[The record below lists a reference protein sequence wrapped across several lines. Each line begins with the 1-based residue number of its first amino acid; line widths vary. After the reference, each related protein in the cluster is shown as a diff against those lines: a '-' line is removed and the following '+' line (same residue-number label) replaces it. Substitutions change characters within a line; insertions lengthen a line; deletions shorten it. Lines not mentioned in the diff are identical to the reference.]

1 MKNRTLHFAC
11 ISVLFWMSHSSNAA
25 PPEINTNTIE
35 KSQSK
40 PNSNVSVRVKVLN
53 QLLQEQWEYTLK
65 NSPET
70 ATVLGDLRYNN
81 RWTELS
87 KNQIEKD
94 KKSTQNF
101 LKRFEAI
108 DSTGFS
114 VTDQLNKDLMIYQL
128 KETLKNYDLKLYEMP
143 FNQMWGL
150 HLQFP
155 GFISSIP
162 FDNAKQYQDYISR
175 LKQIPL
181 ILDQGIQLAK
191 QGQKDGLMP
200 PKYLIE
206 KVAKQI
212 NSIAAPAGADS
223 VFASPL
229 KQFPKNISKAE
240 QERLSREILQT
251 IDQNVRPAYQK
262 LGTFIQKDYL
272 PYGRQHE
279 GIWSL
284 PNGDELYRFY
294 VENNTTTSES
304 PENIH
309 QLGLKEVARIEA
321 EMLKIAKAQG
331 FNDLKS
337 FQQSL
342 KTNPAVF
349 PKSREEILEIYRGYI
364 AQMQPELPK
373 LFGLLPKN
381 KVEVLPV
388 EQYREKEAA
397 GAEYHQGTPD
407 GSRPGQVYVNT
418 GDFSERSKISME
430 ATAYHEAIP
439 GHHMQID
446 IAQNLPNLPMF
457 RKQPNHTAYIE
468 GWALYAEQLGKD
480 VGFYKDPLSDYGRLS
495 SELFRACRL
504 VVDTGVHYKKW
515 TRQQMIDFMREH
527 SALDEPDIQAEAD
540 RYIAIPAQAL
550 AYKMGQLKILE
561 LRELAKQELGD
572 RFDIKAFHDM
582 ILNEGKLP
590 LNILN
595 ARIKNWIK
603 EQKAKEKKKNQNLGQ
618 VLVGPDLKTNRKQ
631 NIIIK
636 NIFYFR
642 TLKWKNL

>member
-1 MKNRTLHFAC
+1 
-11 ISVLFWMSHSSNAA
+11 MSHSSNAA
-25 PPEINTNTIE
+25 TPEINTNTIE

-40 PNSNVSVRVKVLN
+40 QNSNVSVRVKALN

-114 VTDQLNKDLMIYQL
+114 ATDQLNKDLMIYQL

-162 FDNAKQYQDYISR
+162 FDNAKQYQDYIAR

-181 ILDQGIQLAK
+181 ILEQGIQLAK

-212 NSIAAPAGADS
+212 NSIAVPAGTDS

-240 QERLSREILQT
+240 QERLSREVLQA

-262 LGTFIQKDYL
+262 LGAFIQKDYL

-321 EMLKIAKAQG
+321 EMLKIAKAKG

-582 ILNEGKLP
+582 ILNAGTLP
-590 LNILN
+590 LNILD

-603 EQKAKEKKKNQNLGQ
+603 EQKAAA
-618 VLVGPDLKTNRKQ
+618 
-631 NIIIK
+631 
-636 NIFYFR
+636 
-642 TLKWKNL
+642 

>member
-1 MKNRTLHFAC
+1 
-11 ISVLFWMSHSSNAA
+11 
-25 PPEINTNTIE
+25 
-35 KSQSK
+35 
-40 PNSNVSVRVKVLN
+40 
-53 QLLQEQWEYTLK
+53 LK

-94 KKSTQNF
+94 KKSTQDF

-114 VTDQLNKDLMIYQL
+114 ATDQLNKDLMIYQL
-128 KETLKNYDLKLYEMP
+128 KESLKSYDLKLYEMP

-162 FDNAKQYQDYISR
+162 FDNAKQYQDYIAR

-212 NSIAAPAGADS
+212 NSIANPAGKDS
-223 VFASPL
+223 VFASSL
-229 KQFPKNISKAE
+229 KQFPNNISKAE
-240 QERLSREILQT
+240 QERLSREMLQA
-251 IDQNVRPAYQK
+251 IDQHVRPAYQK

-294 VENNTTTSES
+294 VENNTTTLES

-331 FNDLKS
+331 FSDLKS

-515 TRQQMIDFMREH
+515 TRQQMIDFMRDH

-561 LRELAKQELGD
+561 LRELAKHELGD

-582 ILNEGKLP
+582 ILNAGTLP
-590 LNILN
+590 LNILD

-603 EQKAKEKKKNQNLGQ
+603 EQKAAA
-618 VLVGPDLKTNRKQ
+618 
-631 NIIIK
+631 
-636 NIFYFR
+636 
-642 TLKWKNL
+642 

>member
-11 ISVLFWMSHSSNAA
+11 ISVLFWMSHSSGAA
-25 PPEINTNTIE
+25 NPEINTNTIE

-40 PNSNVSVRVKVLN
+40 QKSDVSVRVKALN
-53 QLLQEQWEYTLK
+53 QLLQEQWEYALK

-70 ATVLGDLRYNN
+70 ATVLGDLRYND
-81 RWTELS
+81 RWTEFS
-87 KNQIEKD
+87 KTQIEKD
-94 KKSTQNF
+94 KKTTQNF

-114 VTDQLNKDLMIYQL
+114 ATDQLNKDLMIYQL

-162 FDNAKQYQDYISR
+162 FNNAKQYQDYIAR

-212 NSIAAPAGADS
+212 TSIAAPARKVS

-229 KQFPKNISKAE
+229 KQFPNNISKAE
-240 QERLSREILQT
+240 QERLSREILQA

-527 SALDEPDIQAEAD
+527 SALDEPDIQAETD

-561 LRELAKQELGD
+561 LRELAKHELGD

-582 ILNEGKLP
+582 VLNAGTLP
-590 LNILN
+590 LKILD

-603 EQKAKEKKKNQNLGQ
+603 EQKAAA
-618 VLVGPDLKTNRKQ
+618 
-631 NIIIK
+631 
-636 NIFYFR
+636 
-642 TLKWKNL
+642 

>member
-1 MKNRTLHFAC
+1 MKNRTLQLAC

-40 PNSNVSVRVKVLN
+40 PNSHVSVRVKVLN

-94 KKSTQNF
+94 KKSMQNF
-101 LKRFEAI
+101 LNRFEAI

-114 VTDQLNKDLMIYQL
+114 AIDQLNKDLMIYQL

-162 FDNAKQYQDYISR
+162 FDNTKQYQDYISR

-181 ILDQGIQLAK
+181 ILEQGIQLAK

-212 NSIAAPAGADS
+212 NSIATPAGKDS

-240 QERLSREILQT
+240 QERLSREVLQA

-262 LGTFIQKDYL
+262 LGAFIQKDYL

-304 PENIH
+304 PETIH

-331 FNDLKS
+331 FSDLKS

-527 SALDEPDIQAEAD
+527 SALDEPDIQAETD

-582 ILNEGKLP
+582 ILNAGTLP
-590 LNILN
+590 LNILD

-603 EQKAKEKKKNQNLGQ
+603 EQKAAA
-618 VLVGPDLKTNRKQ
+618 
-631 NIIIK
+631 
-636 NIFYFR
+636 
-642 TLKWKNL
+642 

>member
-1 MKNRTLHFAC
+1 
-11 ISVLFWMSHSSNAA
+11 NAA
-25 PPEINTNTIE
+25 TPEINTNTIE

-40 PNSNVSVRVKVLN
+40 QKSDVSVRVKALN

-65 NSPET
+65 NNPET
-70 ATVLGDLRYNN
+70 ATTLGDLRYND
-81 RWTELS
+81 RWTEFS

-94 KKSTQNF
+94 KKTTQNF

-114 VTDQLNKDLMIYQL
+114 ATDQLNKDLMIYQL

-181 ILDQGIQLAK
+181 ILEQGIQLAK

-212 NSIAAPAGADS
+212 TSIAMPAGKDS

-240 QERLSREILQT
+240 QERLSREILQA

-527 SALDEPDIQAEAD
+527 SALDEPDIQAETD

-561 LRELAKQELGD
+561 LRELAKHELGD

-582 ILNEGKLP
+582 VLNAGTLP
-590 LNILN
+590 LNILD

-603 EQKAKEKKKNQNLGQ
+603 EQKAAA
-618 VLVGPDLKTNRKQ
+618 
-631 NIIIK
+631 
-636 NIFYFR
+636 
-642 TLKWKNL
+642 

>member
-1 MKNRTLHFAC
+1 MKNRALHFAC

-25 PPEINTNTIE
+25 TLEINTNTIE

-40 PNSNVSVRVKVLN
+40 QKSDVSVRVKALN

-65 NSPET
+65 NNPET
-70 ATVLGDLRYNN
+70 ATALGDLRYND
-81 RWTELS
+81 RWTEIS

-94 KKSTQNF
+94 KKTTQNF

-114 VTDQLNKDLMIYQL
+114 ATDQLNKDLMIYQL

-162 FDNAKQYQDYISR
+162 FNNAKQYQDYIAR

-212 NSIAAPAGADS
+212 DSIATPAGKDS

-262 LGTFIQKDYL
+262 LGAFIQKDYL

-527 SALDEPDIQAEAD
+527 SALDEPDIQAETD

-561 LRELAKQELGD
+561 LRELAKHELGD

-582 ILNEGKLP
+582 VLNAGTLP
-590 LNILN
+590 LNILD

-603 EQKAKEKKKNQNLGQ
+603 EQKAAA
-618 VLVGPDLKTNRKQ
+618 
-631 NIIIK
+631 
-636 NIFYFR
+636 
-642 TLKWKNL
+642 

>member
-1 MKNRTLHFAC
+1 MKNRTLHYAC
-11 ISVLFWMSHSSNAA
+11 ISVLFWMSHSSNAT
-25 PPEINTNTIE
+25 PPEINTNTTE

-40 PNSNVSVRVKVLN
+40 QNSDVSVRVKALN

-65 NSPET
+65 NNPET
-70 ATVLGDLRYNN
+70 ATTLGDLRYND
-81 RWTELS
+81 RWTEVS
-87 KNQIEKD
+87 KTQIEKD
-94 KKSTQNF
+94 KKTTQNF

-114 VTDQLNKDLMIYQL
+114 ATDQLNKDLMIYQL
-128 KETLKNYDLKLYEMP
+128 KETLKSYDLKLYEMP

-162 FDNAKQYQDYISR
+162 FDNAKQYQDYIAR

-191 QGQKDGLMP
+191 QGQKDGLIP
-200 PKYLIE
+200 PKYLLE

-212 NSIAAPAGADS
+212 DSITTPAGKDS

-240 QERLSREILQT
+240 QERLSREILQA

-262 LGTFIQKDYL
+262 LGMFIQKDYL

-294 VENNTTTSES
+294 VENNTTTLES

-582 ILNEGKLP
+582 ILNAGTLP
-590 LNILN
+590 LNILD

-603 EQKAKEKKKNQNLGQ
+603 EQKAAA
-618 VLVGPDLKTNRKQ
+618 
-631 NIIIK
+631 
-636 NIFYFR
+636 
-642 TLKWKNL
+642 

>member
-1 MKNRTLHFAC
+1 MKNKTLHYAC
-11 ISVLFWMSHSSNAA
+11 ISVLFWMSHSSNAT

-40 PNSNVSVRVKVLN
+40 PNSNVSVRVNALN

-65 NSPET
+65 NNPET
-70 ATVLGDLRYNN
+70 ATTLGDLRYNN
-81 RWTELS
+81 RWTEVS
-87 KNQIEKD
+87 KTQIEKD
-94 KKSTQNF
+94 KKTTQNF
-101 LKRFEAI
+101 LKRLEAI

-114 VTDQLNKDLMIYQL
+114 ATDQLNKDLMIYQL

-162 FDNAKQYQDYISR
+162 FNNAKQYQDYISR

-212 NSIAAPAGADS
+212 DSIATPAGKDS

-240 QERLSREILQT
+240 QERLSREILQA

-495 SELFRACRL
+495 NELFRACRL

-527 SALDEPDIQAEAD
+527 SALDEPDIQAETD

-561 LRELAKQELGD
+561 LRELAKHELGD

-582 ILNEGKLP
+582 VLNAGTLP
-590 LNILN
+590 LNILD

-603 EQKAKEKKKNQNLGQ
+603 EQKAAA
-618 VLVGPDLKTNRKQ
+618 
-631 NIIIK
+631 
-636 NIFYFR
+636 
-642 TLKWKNL
+642 

>member
-1 MKNRTLHFAC
+1 MKA
-11 ISVLFWMSHSSNAA
+11 
-25 PPEINTNTIE
+25 
-35 KSQSK
+35 
-40 PNSNVSVRVKVLN
+40 LN

-65 NSPET
+65 NNPET
-70 ATVLGDLRYNN
+70 ATTLGDLRYND
-81 RWTELS
+81 RWTESS

-94 KKSTQNF
+94 KKTTQNF

-114 VTDQLNKDLMIYQL
+114 ATDQLNKDLMIYQL

-162 FDNAKQYQDYISR
+162 FNNTKQYQDYIAR

-212 NSIAAPAGADS
+212 DSIAAPAGKDS

-229 KQFPKNISKAE
+229 KQFPNNISKAE
-240 QERLSREILQT
+240 QERLSREILQA

-272 PYGRQHE
+272 PHGRQHE

-294 VENNTTTSES
+294 VENNTTTLES

-561 LRELAKQELGD
+561 LRELAKHELGD
-572 RFDIKAFHDM
+572 RFDIKTFHDM
-582 ILNEGKLP
+582 VLNAGTLP
-590 LNILN
+590 LNILD

-603 EQKAKEKKKNQNLGQ
+603 EQKAAA
-618 VLVGPDLKTNRKQ
+618 
-631 NIIIK
+631 
-636 NIFYFR
+636 
-642 TLKWKNL
+642 

>member
-1 MKNRTLHFAC
+1 MKNRTLQLAC

-25 PPEINTNTIE
+25 PPEINTNSIE

-40 PNSNVSVRVKVLN
+40 QNSHVSVRVKALN

-101 LKRFEAI
+101 LNRFEAI

-114 VTDQLNKDLMIYQL
+114 ATDQLNKDLMIYQL

-162 FDNAKQYQDYISR
+162 FDNAKQYQDYIAR

-181 ILDQGIQLAK
+181 ILEQGIQLAK

-212 NSIAAPAGADS
+212 NSIAVPAGTDS

-240 QERLSREILQT
+240 QERLSREVLQA

-262 LGTFIQKDYL
+262 LGAFIQKDYL

-304 PENIH
+304 PETIH

-321 EMLKIAKAQG
+321 EMLKIAKVQG

-527 SALDEPDIQAEAD
+527 SALDEPDIQAETD

-582 ILNEGKLP
+582 ILNAGTLP
-590 LNILN
+590 LNILD

-603 EQKAKEKKKNQNLGQ
+603 EQKAAA
-618 VLVGPDLKTNRKQ
+618 
-631 NIIIK
+631 
-636 NIFYFR
+636 
-642 TLKWKNL
+642 

>member
-25 PPEINTNTIE
+25 TLEINTNTIE
-35 KSQSK
+35 KLQSK
-40 PNSNVSVRVKVLN
+40 QKSDVSVRVKALN

-65 NSPET
+65 NNPET
-70 ATVLGDLRYNN
+70 ATTLGDLRYND
-81 RWTELS
+81 RWTESS
-87 KNQIEKD
+87 KSQIEKD
-94 KKSTQNF
+94 KKTTQNF

-114 VTDQLNKDLMIYQL
+114 ATDQLNKDLMIYQL

-155 GFISSIP
+155 GFISAIP
-162 FDNAKQYQDYISR
+162 FDNTKQYQDYIAR

-212 NSIAAPAGADS
+212 DSIATPAGKDS

-229 KQFPKNISKAE
+229 KQFPNNISKAE
-240 QERLSREILQT
+240 QERLSREVLQV

-304 PENIH
+304 PETIH

-349 PKSREEILEIYRGYI
+349 TKSREEILEIYRGYI

-527 SALDEPDIQAEAD
+527 SALDEPDIQAETD

-561 LRELAKQELGD
+561 LRELAKHELGV

-582 ILNEGKLP
+582 VLNAGTLP
-590 LNILN
+590 LNILD

-603 EQKAKEKKKNQNLGQ
+603 EQKAAA
-618 VLVGPDLKTNRKQ
+618 
-631 NIIIK
+631 
-636 NIFYFR
+636 
-642 TLKWKNL
+642 

>member
-1 MKNRTLHFAC
+1 MKNRTLQLAC

-25 PPEINTNTIE
+25 PPETNTNTIE

-40 PNSNVSVRVKVLN
+40 PNSHVSVRVKVLN

-114 VTDQLNKDLMIYQL
+114 ATDQLNKDLMIYQL

-162 FDNAKQYQDYISR
+162 FDNTKQYQDYISR

-212 NSIAAPAGADS
+212 NSIAVPAGADS

-240 QERLSREILQT
+240 QERLSREVLQA

-561 LRELAKQELGD
+561 LRELAKHELGD

-582 ILNEGKLP
+582 ILNAGTLP
-590 LNILN
+590 LNILD

-603 EQKAKEKKKNQNLGQ
+603 EQKAAA
-618 VLVGPDLKTNRKQ
+618 
-631 NIIIK
+631 
-636 NIFYFR
+636 
-642 TLKWKNL
+642 

>member
-11 ISVLFWMSHSSNAA
+11 ISVLFWMSHSSGAA
-25 PPEINTNTIE
+25 NPEINTNTIE

-40 PNSNVSVRVKVLN
+40 QKSDISVRVKALN

-65 NSPET
+65 NNPEI
-70 ATVLGDLRYNN
+70 ATTLGDLRYNN
-81 RWTELS
+81 RWTEFS
-87 KNQIEKD
+87 KTQIEKD
-94 KKSTQNF
+94 KKTTQNF

-114 VTDQLNKDLMIYQL
+114 ATDQLNKDLMIYQL
-128 KETLKNYDLKLYEMP
+128 KESLKYYDLKLYEMP

-181 ILDQGIQLAK
+181 ILEQGIQLAK

-212 NSIAAPAGADS
+212 TSIAAPAGKDS

-229 KQFPKNISKAE
+229 KQFPNNISKAE
-240 QERLSREILQT
+240 QERLSREVLQV

-284 PNGDELYRFY
+284 PNGEELYRFY

-304 PENIH
+304 PETIH

-527 SALDEPDIQAEAD
+527 SALDEPDIQAETD

-561 LRELAKQELGD
+561 LRELAKHELGD

-582 ILNEGKLP
+582 VLNAGTLP
-590 LNILN
+590 LNILD

-603 EQKAKEKKKNQNLGQ
+603 EQKAAA
-618 VLVGPDLKTNRKQ
+618 
-631 NIIIK
+631 
-636 NIFYFR
+636 
-642 TLKWKNL
+642 

>member
-25 PPEINTNTIE
+25 NPEINTNTIE

-40 PNSNVSVRVKVLN
+40 QKSDVSVRGKALN
-53 QLLQEQWEYTLK
+53 QLLQEQWEYALK

-70 ATVLGDLRYNN
+70 ATVLGDLRYND
-81 RWTELS
+81 RWTEFS

-94 KKSTQNF
+94 KKTTQNF

-114 VTDQLNKDLMIYQL
+114 ATDQLNKDLMIYQL

-162 FDNAKQYQDYISR
+162 FNNAKQYQDYIAR

-212 NSIAAPAGADS
+212 TSIATPAGKDS

-229 KQFPKNISKAE
+229 KQFPNNISKAE
-240 QERLSREILQT
+240 QERLSREILQV

-272 PYGRQHE
+272 PHGRQYE

-527 SALDEPDIQAEAD
+527 SALDEPDIQAETD

-582 ILNEGKLP
+582 ILNAGTLP
-590 LNILN
+590 LNILD

-603 EQKAKEKKKNQNLGQ
+603 EQKAAA
-618 VLVGPDLKTNRKQ
+618 
-631 NIIIK
+631 
-636 NIFYFR
+636 
-642 TLKWKNL
+642 

>member
-11 ISVLFWMSHSSNAA
+11 ISVLFWMSHSSGAA
-25 PPEINTNTIE
+25 NPEINTNTIE

-40 PNSNVSVRVKVLN
+40 QKSDVSVRVKALN
-53 QLLQEQWEYTLK
+53 QLLQEQWEYALK

-70 ATVLGDLRYNN
+70 ATVLGDLRYND
-81 RWTELS
+81 RWTEFS
-87 KNQIEKD
+87 KTQIEKD
-94 KKSTQNF
+94 KKTTQNF

-114 VTDQLNKDLMIYQL
+114 ATDQLNKDLMIYQL

-162 FDNAKQYQDYISR
+162 FNNAKQYQDYIAR

-212 NSIAAPAGADS
+212 TSIAAPAGKVS

-229 KQFPKNISKAE
+229 KQFPNNISKAE
-240 QERLSREILQT
+240 QERLSREILQA

-527 SALDEPDIQAEAD
+527 SALDEPDIQAETD

-561 LRELAKQELGD
+561 LRELAKQELGE

-582 ILNEGKLP
+582 VLNAGTLP
-590 LNILN
+590 LNILD

-603 EQKAKEKKKNQNLGQ
+603 EQKAAA
-618 VLVGPDLKTNRKQ
+618 
-631 NIIIK
+631 
-636 NIFYFR
+636 
-642 TLKWKNL
+642 

>member
-11 ISVLFWMSHSSNAA
+11 ISVLFWMSHSSDAA
-25 PPEINTNTIE
+25 TPETSTNTIE

-40 PNSNVSVRVKVLN
+40 PNSNVSVRVKALN

-114 VTDQLNKDLMIYQL
+114 ATDQLNKDLMIYQL

-162 FDNAKQYQDYISR
+162 FDNAKQYQDYIAR

-181 ILDQGIQLAK
+181 ILDQGTQLAK

-212 NSIAAPAGADS
+212 NSIAAPAGKDS

-240 QERLSREILQT
+240 QERLSREMLQA
-251 IDQNVRPAYQK
+251 IDQHVRPAYQK
-262 LGTFIQKDYL
+262 LDTFIQKDYL

-284 PNGDELYRFY
+284 PKGDELYRFY
-294 VENNTTTSES
+294 VENNTTTLES

-309 QLGLKEVARIEA
+309 QLGLKEVARIET

-515 TRQQMIDFMREH
+515 TRQQMIDFMRDH

-540 RYIAIPAQAL
+540 RYIAVPAQAL

-561 LRELAKQELGD
+561 LRELAKHELGD

-582 ILNEGKLP
+582 ILNAGTLP
-590 LNILN
+590 LNILD

-603 EQKAKEKKKNQNLGQ
+603 EQKAAA
-618 VLVGPDLKTNRKQ
+618 
-631 NIIIK
+631 
-636 NIFYFR
+636 
-642 TLKWKNL
+642 

>member
-11 ISVLFWMSHSSNAA
+11 ISVLFWMSHSSDAA
-25 PPEINTNTIE
+25 TREINTNSIE

-40 PNSNVSVRVKVLN
+40 QKSDVSVRVKALN

-65 NSPET
+65 NNPET
-70 ATVLGDLRYNN
+70 ATTLGDLRYND
-81 RWTELS
+81 RWTEFS

-94 KKSTQNF
+94 KKTTQNF

-114 VTDQLNKDLMIYQL
+114 ATDQLNKDLMIYQL

-181 ILDQGIQLAK
+181 ILEQGIQLAK

-212 NSIAAPAGADS
+212 DSIATPTGKDS

-480 VGFYKDPLSDYGRLS
+480 VGFYKDQLSDYGRLS

-515 TRQQMIDFMREH
+515 TRQQMIDFIREH

-572 RFDIKAFHDM
+572 RFDIKTFHDM
-582 ILNEGKLP
+582 ILNAGTLP
-590 LNILN
+590 LNILD

-603 EQKAKEKKKNQNLGQ
+603 EQKAAA
-618 VLVGPDLKTNRKQ
+618 
-631 NIIIK
+631 
-636 NIFYFR
+636 
-642 TLKWKNL
+642 

>member
-11 ISVLFWMSHSSNAA
+11 ISVLFWMSHSSGAA
-25 PPEINTNTIE
+25 TPEINTNTIE

-40 PNSNVSVRVKVLN
+40 QKSDVSVRVNALN

-65 NSPET
+65 NNPET

-81 RWTELS
+81 RWTEVS

-94 KKSTQNF
+94 KKSTQDF
-101 LKRFEAI
+101 LKRFEVI

-114 VTDQLNKDLMIYQL
+114 ATDQLNKDLMIYQL
-128 KETLKNYDLKLYEMP
+128 KESLKNYDLKLYEMP

-162 FDNAKQYQDYISR
+162 FNNAKQYEDYIAR

-212 NSIAAPAGADS
+212 DSIANPAGKDS

-240 QERLSREILQT
+240 QERLSREMLQA
-251 IDQNVRPAYQK
+251 IDQHVRPAYQK
-262 LGTFIQKDYL
+262 LGTFIQKEYL
-272 PYGRQHE
+272 PHGRQHE

-284 PNGDELYRFY
+284 PKGDELYRFY
-294 VENNTTTSES
+294 VENNTTTLES

-309 QLGLKEVARIEA
+309 QLGLKEVARIER

-331 FNDLKS
+331 FSDLKS

-388 EQYREKEAA
+388 EEYREKEAA

-515 TRQQMIDFMREH
+515 TRQQMIDFMRDH

-582 ILNEGKLP
+582 ILNAGTLP
-590 LNILN
+590 LNILD

-603 EQKAKEKKKNQNLGQ
+603 EQKAAA
-618 VLVGPDLKTNRKQ
+618 
-631 NIIIK
+631 
-636 NIFYFR
+636 
-642 TLKWKNL
+642 

>member
-1 MKNRTLHFAC
+1 MKNRTLQLAC
-11 ISVLFWMSHSSNAA
+11 ISVLFWMSHSSNAI
-25 PPEINTNTIE
+25 PPEINTNSIE

-40 PNSNVSVRVKVLN
+40 QNSNVSVRVKALN

-114 VTDQLNKDLMIYQL
+114 ATDQLNKDLMIYQL

-212 NSIAAPAGADS
+212 NNIAAPAGADS

-240 QERLSREILQT
+240 QERLSREILQA

-262 LGTFIQKDYL
+262 LGAFIQKDYL

-304 PENIH
+304 PETIH
-309 QLGLKEVARIEA
+309 QLGLKEVARIES

-582 ILNEGKLP
+582 ILNAGTLP
-590 LNILN
+590 LNILD

-603 EQKAKEKKKNQNLGQ
+603 EQKAAA
-618 VLVGPDLKTNRKQ
+618 
-631 NIIIK
+631 
-636 NIFYFR
+636 
-642 TLKWKNL
+642 

>member
-11 ISVLFWMSHSSNAA
+11 ISVLFWMSHSSGAA
-25 PPEINTNTIE
+25 NPEINTNTIE

-40 PNSNVSVRVKVLN
+40 QKSDISVRVKALN

-65 NSPET
+65 NNPEI
-70 ATVLGDLRYNN
+70 ATTLGDLRYNN
-81 RWTELS
+81 RWTEFS
-87 KNQIEKD
+87 KTQIEKD
-94 KKSTQNF
+94 KKTTQNF

-114 VTDQLNKDLMIYQL
+114 ATDQLNKDLMIYQL
-128 KETLKNYDLKLYEMP
+128 KESLKYYDLKLYEMP

-181 ILDQGIQLAK
+181 ILEQGIQLAK

-212 NSIAAPAGADS
+212 DSIATPAGKDS

-229 KQFPKNISKAE
+229 KQFPNNISKAE
-240 QERLSREILQT
+240 QERLSREVLQV

-284 PNGDELYRFY
+284 PNGEELYSFY

-304 PENIH
+304 PETIH

-527 SALDEPDIQAEAD
+527 SALDEPDIQAVTD

-561 LRELAKQELGD
+561 LRELAKHELGD

-582 ILNEGKLP
+582 VLNAGTLP
-590 LNILN
+590 LNILD

-603 EQKAKEKKKNQNLGQ
+603 EQKAAA
-618 VLVGPDLKTNRKQ
+618 
-631 NIIIK
+631 
-636 NIFYFR
+636 
-642 TLKWKNL
+642 

>member
-25 PPEINTNTIE
+25 PAEINTNTIE

-40 PNSNVSVRVKVLN
+40 QKSDVSIRVKALN

-81 RWTELS
+81 RWTEIS
-87 KNQIEKD
+87 KTQIEKD
-94 KKSTQNF
+94 KKTTQNF

-114 VTDQLNKDLMIYQL
+114 ATDQLNKYLMIYQL

-181 ILDQGIQLAK
+181 ILEQGIQLAK

-200 PKYLIE
+200 PKYLLE

-212 NSIAAPAGADS
+212 NSIATPAGKDS

-229 KQFPKNISKAE
+229 KQFPNNISKAE
-240 QERLSREILQT
+240 QERLSREVLQA

-304 PENIH
+304 PETIH

-582 ILNEGKLP
+582 VLNAGTLP
-590 LNILN
+590 LNILD

-603 EQKAKEKKKNQNLGQ
+603 EQKAAA
-618 VLVGPDLKTNRKQ
+618 
-631 NIIIK
+631 
-636 NIFYFR
+636 
-642 TLKWKNL
+642 

>member
-11 ISVLFWMSHSSNAA
+11 ISVLFWMSHSSDAA
-25 PPEINTNTIE
+25 TPETNTNTIE

-40 PNSNVSVRVKVLN
+40 QNSNVSVRVKVLN

-65 NSPET
+65 NNPET
-70 ATVLGDLRYNN
+70 ATTLGDLRYND
-81 RWTELS
+81 RWTEVS

-114 VTDQLNKDLMIYQL
+114 ATDQLNKDLMIYQL
-128 KETLKNYDLKLYEMP
+128 KETLKSYDLKLYEMP

-162 FDNAKQYQDYISR
+162 FNNAKQYQDYISR

-181 ILDQGIQLAK
+181 ILEQGIQLAK

-212 NSIAAPAGADS
+212 NSIATPVGKDS

-229 KQFPKNISKAE
+229 KQFPNNISKAE
-240 QERLSREILQT
+240 QERLSREILQA
-251 IDQNVRPAYQK
+251 IDQHVRPAYQK

-272 PYGRQHE
+272 PSGRQHE

-284 PNGDELYRFY
+284 PKGDELYRYY
-294 VENNTTTSES
+294 VENNTTTLES

-331 FNDLKS
+331 FSDLKS

-407 GSRPGQVYVNT
+407 GSRAGQVYVNT

-457 RKQPNHTAYIE
+457 QKQPNHTAYIE

-527 SALDEPDIQAEAD
+527 SALDEPDIQAETD

-561 LRELAKQELGD
+561 LRELAKHELGD

-582 ILNEGKLP
+582 ILNAGTLP
-590 LNILN
+590 LNILD
-595 ARIKNWIK
+595 AHIKNWIK
-603 EQKAKEKKKNQNLGQ
+603 EQKAAA
-618 VLVGPDLKTNRKQ
+618 
-631 NIIIK
+631 
-636 NIFYFR
+636 
-642 TLKWKNL
+642 

>member
-1 MKNRTLHFAC
+1 
-11 ISVLFWMSHSSNAA
+11 MSHSSDAA
-25 PPEINTNTIE
+25 SPEINTNTIE

-40 PNSNVSVRVKVLN
+40 QNSNVSVRVKALN
-53 QLLQEQWEYTLK
+53 QLLQELWEYTLK
-65 NSPET
+65 NNPET
-70 ATVLGDLRYNN
+70 ATTLGDLRYND
-81 RWTELS
+81 RWTEVS

-94 KKSTQNF
+94 KKTTQNF

-114 VTDQLNKDLMIYQL
+114 ATDQLNKDLMIYQL

-155 GFISSIP
+155 GFISAIP
-162 FDNAKQYQDYISR
+162 FNNAKQYQDYIAR

-191 QGQKDGLMP
+191 QGQKDGLIP
-200 PKYLIE
+200 PKYLLE

-212 NSIAAPAGADS
+212 DSIANPAGKDS

-229 KQFPKNISKAE
+229 KQFPNNIPKAE
-240 QERLSREILQT
+240 QERLSREILQA

-304 PENIH
+304 PETIH

-418 GDFSERSKISME
+418 GDFAERSKISME

-527 SALDEPDIQAEAD
+527 SALDEPDIQAETD

-561 LRELAKQELGD
+561 LRELAKHELGD

-582 ILNEGKLP
+582 ILNAGTLP
-590 LNILN
+590 LNILD

-603 EQKAKEKKKNQNLGQ
+603 EQKSA
-618 VLVGPDLKTNRKQ
+618 T
-631 NIIIK
+631 
-636 NIFYFR
+636 
-642 TLKWKNL
+642 

>member
-11 ISVLFWMSHSSNAA
+11 ISVLFWMSHSSGAA
-25 PPEINTNTIE
+25 NPEINTNTIE

-40 PNSNVSVRVKVLN
+40 QKSDISVRVKALN

-65 NSPET
+65 NNPEI
-70 ATVLGDLRYNN
+70 ATTLGDLRYNN
-81 RWTELS
+81 RWTEFS
-87 KNQIEKD
+87 KTQIEKD
-94 KKSTQNF
+94 KKTTQNF

-114 VTDQLNKDLMIYQL
+114 ATDQLNKDLMIYQL
-128 KETLKNYDLKLYEMP
+128 KESLKYYDLKLYEMP

-181 ILDQGIQLAK
+181 ILEQGIQLAK

-212 NSIAAPAGADS
+212 DSIATPAGKDS

-229 KQFPKNISKAE
+229 KQFPNNISKAE
-240 QERLSREILQT
+240 QERLSREVLQT
-251 IDQNVRPAYQK
+251 IDQYVRPAYQK

-272 PYGRQHE
+272 PHGRQHE

-527 SALDEPDIQAEAD
+527 SALDEPDIQAETD

-561 LRELAKQELGD
+561 LRELAKHELGD

-582 ILNEGKLP
+582 VLNAGTLP
-590 LNILN
+590 LNILD

-603 EQKAKEKKKNQNLGQ
+603 EQKVAA
-618 VLVGPDLKTNRKQ
+618 
-631 NIIIK
+631 
-636 NIFYFR
+636 
-642 TLKWKNL
+642 

>member
-11 ISVLFWMSHSSNAA
+11 ISVLFWMSHSSDAA
-25 PPEINTNTIE
+25 TPETNTNTIE
-35 KSQSK
+35 KLQSK
-40 PNSNVSVRVKVLN
+40 QNSNVSVRVKALN

-65 NSPET
+65 NNPET

-81 RWTELS
+81 QWTELS

-101 LKRFEAI
+101 LKCFEAI

-114 VTDQLNKDLMIYQL
+114 ATDQLNKDLMIYQL
-128 KETLKNYDLKLYEMP
+128 KETLKSYDLKLYEMP

-162 FDNAKQYQDYISR
+162 FDNTKQYQDYIAR

-181 ILDQGIQLAK
+181 ILDQGVQLAK

-212 NSIAAPAGADS
+212 DSIATPSGKDS

-229 KQFPKNISKAE
+229 KQFPNNISKAE
-240 QERLSREILQT
+240 QERLSREMLQA

-262 LGTFIQKDYL
+262 LGTFIQKEYL
-272 PYGRQHE
+272 PHGRQHE

-284 PNGDELYRFY
+284 PKGDELYRYY
-294 VENNTTTSES
+294 VENNTTTLES

-515 TRQQMIDFMREH
+515 TRQQMIDFMREY
-527 SALDEPDIQAEAD
+527 SALDEPDIQAETD

-561 LRELAKQELGD
+561 LRELAKHELGD

-582 ILNEGKLP
+582 ILNAGTLP
-590 LNILN
+590 LNILD

-603 EQKAKEKKKNQNLGQ
+603 EQKAAA
-618 VLVGPDLKTNRKQ
+618 
-631 NIIIK
+631 
-636 NIFYFR
+636 
-642 TLKWKNL
+642 

>member
-1 MKNRTLHFAC
+1 
-11 ISVLFWMSHSSNAA
+11 
-25 PPEINTNTIE
+25 INTNTIE
-35 KSQSK
+35 KSQAK
-40 PNSNVSVRVKVLN
+40 QNSHVSIRVKALN

-70 ATVLGDLRYNN
+70 ATVLGDLRYND

-94 KKSTQNF
+94 KKTTQNF

-114 VTDQLNKDLMIYQL
+114 ATDQLNKDLMIYQL

-162 FDNAKQYQDYISR
+162 FDNTKQYQDYISR

-212 NSIAAPAGADS
+212 TSIATPAGKDS

-240 QERLSREILQT
+240 QERLSREILQA

-262 LGTFIQKDYL
+262 LGTFIEKDYL
-272 PYGRQHE
+272 PHGRQHE

-349 PKSREEILEIYRGYI
+349 AKSREEILEIYRGYI

-527 SALDEPDIQAEAD
+527 SALDEPDIQAETD

-561 LRELAKQELGD
+561 LRELAKHELGD

-582 ILNEGKLP
+582 VLNAGTLP
-590 LNILN
+590 LNILD

-603 EQKAKEKKKNQNLGQ
+603 EQKAAA
-618 VLVGPDLKTNRKQ
+618 
-631 NIIIK
+631 
-636 NIFYFR
+636 
-642 TLKWKNL
+642 

>member
-11 ISVLFWMSHSSNAA
+11 ISVLFWMSHSSNAT
-25 PPEINTNTIE
+25 PPEISTNTTE
-35 KSQSK
+35 KSQAK
-40 PNSNVSVRVKVLN
+40 QNSDVSVRVKALN

-65 NSPET
+65 NNPET
-70 ATVLGDLRYNN
+70 ATTLGDLRYND
-81 RWTELS
+81 RWTEFS

-94 KKSTQNF
+94 KKTTQNF

-114 VTDQLNKDLMIYQL
+114 ATDQLNKDLMIYQL

-162 FDNAKQYQDYISR
+162 FDNAKQYQDYIAR

-191 QGQKDGLMP
+191 QGQKDGLIP
-200 PKYLIE
+200 PKYLLE

-212 NSIAAPAGADS
+212 DSIATPAGKDS

-240 QERLSREILQT
+240 QERLSREILQA
-251 IDQNVRPAYQK
+251 IDQNVRPAYQE
-262 LGTFIQKDYL
+262 LGTFIRKDYL
-272 PYGRQHE
+272 PYGRQNE

-304 PENIH
+304 PETIH

-515 TRQQMIDFMREH
+515 TRQQMIDFMRDH

-582 ILNEGKLP
+582 ILNAGTLP
-590 LNILN
+590 LNILD

-603 EQKAKEKKKNQNLGQ
+603 EQKAAA
-618 VLVGPDLKTNRKQ
+618 
-631 NIIIK
+631 
-636 NIFYFR
+636 
-642 TLKWKNL
+642 

>member
-1 MKNRTLHFAC
+1 
-11 ISVLFWMSHSSNAA
+11 LFWMSHSSNAA
-25 PPEINTNTIE
+25 TPEINTNTIE
-35 KSQSK
+35 KTQSK
-40 PNSNVSVRVKVLN
+40 QKSDVSVRVKALN

-65 NSPET
+65 NNPET
-70 ATVLGDLRYNN
+70 ATVLGDLRYND
-81 RWTELS
+81 RWTEFS
-87 KNQIEKD
+87 KTQIEKD

-114 VTDQLNKDLMIYQL
+114 ATDQLNKDLMIYQL

-162 FDNAKQYQDYISR
+162 FNNTKQYQDYISR

-212 NSIAAPAGADS
+212 DSIATPAGADS

-240 QERLSREILQT
+240 QERLSREVLQT

-272 PYGRQHE
+272 PHGRQHE

-527 SALDEPDIQAEAD
+527 SALDEPDIQAETD

-561 LRELAKQELGD
+561 LRELAKHELGD

-582 ILNEGKLP
+582 ILNAGTLP
-590 LNILN
+590 LNILD

-603 EQKAKEKKKNQNLGQ
+603 EQKAAA
-618 VLVGPDLKTNRKQ
+618 
-631 NIIIK
+631 
-636 NIFYFR
+636 
-642 TLKWKNL
+642 

>member
-11 ISVLFWMSHSSNAA
+11 ISVLFWMSHSSDAA
-25 PPEINTNTIE
+25 TPETNTNTIE

-40 PNSNVSVRVKVLN
+40 QNSGVSVRVKALN

-65 NSPET
+65 NNPET
-70 ATVLGDLRYNN
+70 ATTLGDLRYNN
-81 RWTELS
+81 RWTEFS

-94 KKSTQNF
+94 KKITQNF

-114 VTDQLNKDLMIYQL
+114 ATDQLNKDLMIYQL

-162 FDNAKQYQDYISR
+162 FDNAKQYQDYIAR

-229 KQFPKNISKAE
+229 KQFPNSISKVE
-240 QERLSREILQT
+240 QERLSREMLQA

-304 PENIH
+304 PETIH

-480 VGFYKDPLSDYGRLS
+480 VGFYNDPLSDYGRLS

-527 SALDEPDIQAEAD
+527 SALDEPDIQAETD

-561 LRELAKQELGD
+561 LRELAKHELGD

-582 ILNEGKLP
+582 ILNAGTLP
-590 LNILN
+590 LNILD

-603 EQKAKEKKKNQNLGQ
+603 EQKAAA
-618 VLVGPDLKTNRKQ
+618 
-631 NIIIK
+631 
-636 NIFYFR
+636 
-642 TLKWKNL
+642 

>member
-1 MKNRTLHFAC
+1 MKA
-11 ISVLFWMSHSSNAA
+11 
-25 PPEINTNTIE
+25 
-35 KSQSK
+35 
-40 PNSNVSVRVKVLN
+40 LN

-70 ATVLGDLRYNN
+70 ATVLGDLRYND

-114 VTDQLNKDLMIYQL
+114 ATDQLNKDLMIYQL

-155 GFISSIP
+155 GFISAIP
-162 FDNAKQYQDYISR
+162 FNNAKQYQDYIAR

-200 PKYLIE
+200 PKYLLE
-206 KVAKQI
+206 KVVKQVD
-212 NSIAAPAGADS
+212 SIATPAGKDS

-240 QERLSREILQT
+240 QERLSREILQA

-294 VENNTTTSES
+294 VEDNTTTSES
-304 PENIH
+304 PETIH

-457 RKQPNHTAYIE
+457 RKQPNDTAYIE

-515 TRQQMIDFMREH
+515 TRQQMIDFMRDH

-561 LRELAKQELGD
+561 LRELAKHELGD

-582 ILNEGKLP
+582 ILNAGTLP
-590 LNILN
+590 LNILD

-603 EQKAKEKKKNQNLGQ
+603 EQKAAA
-618 VLVGPDLKTNRKQ
+618 
-631 NIIIK
+631 
-636 NIFYFR
+636 
-642 TLKWKNL
+642 

>member
-1 MKNRTLHFAC
+1 MVYVALQ
-11 ISVLFWMSHSSNAA
+11 VLLCPAT
-25 PPEINTNTIE
+25 PEINTNTIE

-40 PNSNVSVRVKVLN
+40 QKSDVSVRVKALN

-70 ATVLGDLRYNN
+70 ATVLGDLRYND
-81 RWTELS
+81 RWTEIS
-87 KNQIEKD
+87 KTQIEKD
-94 KKSTQNF
+94 KKTTQNF

-114 VTDQLNKDLMIYQL
+114 ATDQLNKDLMIYQL

-162 FDNAKQYQDYISR
+162 FNNAKQYQDYIAR

-212 NSIAAPAGADS
+212 DSIATPAGKDS

-240 QERLSREILQT
+240 QERLSREVLQA

-446 IAQNLPNLPMF
+446 IAQNLPSLPMF

-527 SALDEPDIQAEAD
+527 SALDEPDIQAETD

-561 LRELAKQELGD
+561 LRELAKHELGD

-582 ILNEGKLP
+582 VLNAGTLP
-590 LNILN
+590 LNILD

-603 EQKAKEKKKNQNLGQ
+603 EQKAAA
-618 VLVGPDLKTNRKQ
+618 
-631 NIIIK
+631 
-636 NIFYFR
+636 
-642 TLKWKNL
+642 

>member
-1 MKNRTLHFAC
+1 
-11 ISVLFWMSHSSNAA
+11 WMSHSSNAA
-25 PPEINTNTIE
+25 TPEINTNTIE

-40 PNSNVSVRVKVLN
+40 QKSDVSVRVKALN

-65 NSPET
+65 NNPET
-70 ATVLGDLRYNN
+70 ATTLGDLRYND
-81 RWTELS
+81 RWTEFS

-94 KKSTQNF
+94 KKTTQNF

-114 VTDQLNKDLMIYQL
+114 ATDQLNKDLMIYQL

-181 ILDQGIQLAK
+181 ILEQGIQLAK

-212 NSIAAPAGADS
+212 TSIAMPAGKDS

-240 QERLSREILQT
+240 QERLSREILQA

-527 SALDEPDIQAEAD
+527 SALDEPDIQAETD

-561 LRELAKQELGD
+561 LRELAKHELGD

-582 ILNEGKLP
+582 VLNAGTLP
-590 LNILN
+590 LNILD

-603 EQKAKEKKKNQNLGQ
+603 EQKAAA
-618 VLVGPDLKTNRKQ
+618 
-631 NIIIK
+631 
-636 NIFYFR
+636 
-642 TLKWKNL
+642 

>member
-1 MKNRTLHFAC
+1 MKNRTLHFVC
-11 ISVLFWMSHSSNAA
+11 ISVLFWMSHSSNATT
-25 PPEINTNTIE
+25 PEISTNTTE
-35 KSQSK
+35 KSQAK
-40 PNSNVSVRVKVLN
+40 QNSNVSVRVKALN

-65 NSPET
+65 NNPET
-70 ATVLGDLRYNN
+70 ATTLGDLRYND
-81 RWTELS
+81 RWTESS

-94 KKSTQNF
+94 KKTTQNF

-114 VTDQLNKDLMIYQL
+114 ATDQLNKDLMIYQL

-162 FDNAKQYQDYISR
+162 FDNTKQYQDYIAR
-175 LKQIPL
+175 LKQIPI

-212 NSIAAPAGADS
+212 NSIATPAGKDS

-229 KQFPKNISKAE
+229 KQFPNNISKAE
-240 QERLSREILQT
+240 QERLSREILQA

-272 PYGRQHE
+272 PHGRQHE

-294 VENNTTTSES
+294 VENNATPLES

-388 EQYREKEAA
+388 EEYREKEAA

-582 ILNEGKLP
+582 ILNAGTLP
-590 LNILN
+590 LNILD

-603 EQKAKEKKKNQNLGQ
+603 EQKAAA
-618 VLVGPDLKTNRKQ
+618 
-631 NIIIK
+631 
-636 NIFYFR
+636 
-642 TLKWKNL
+642 

>member
-25 PPEINTNTIE
+25 PPEINTNTTE
-35 KSQSK
+35 KSQAK
-40 PNSNVSVRVKVLN
+40 QNSNVSVRVKALN

-65 NSPET
+65 NNPET
-70 ATVLGDLRYNN
+70 ATTLGDLRYND
-81 RWTELS
+81 RWTESS
-87 KNQIEKD
+87 KSQIEKD
-94 KKSTQNF
+94 KKTTQNF

-114 VTDQLNKDLMIYQL
+114 ATDQLNKDLMIYQL
-128 KETLKNYDLKLYEMP
+128 KETLKSYDLKLYEMP

-162 FDNAKQYQDYISR
+162 FDNAKQYQDYIAR
-175 LKQIPL
+175 LKQIPI

-212 NSIAAPAGADS
+212 NSIATPAGKDS

-229 KQFPKNISKAE
+229 KQFPNSISKAE
-240 QERLSREILQT
+240 QERLSREILQA
-251 IDQNVRPAYQK
+251 IDQYVRPAYQK

-272 PYGRQHE
+272 PHGRQHE

-294 VENNTTTSES
+294 VENNTTTLES

-582 ILNEGKLP
+582 ILNAGTLP
-590 LNILN
+590 LNILD

-603 EQKAKEKKKNQNLGQ
+603 EQKAAA
-618 VLVGPDLKTNRKQ
+618 
-631 NIIIK
+631 
-636 NIFYFR
+636 
-642 TLKWKNL
+642 

>member
-40 PNSNVSVRVKVLN
+40 QKSDVSIRVKALN

-70 ATVLGDLRYNN
+70 ATVLGDLRYND
-81 RWTELS
+81 RWTEFS
-87 KNQIEKD
+87 KTQIEKD

-114 VTDQLNKDLMIYQL
+114 ATDQLNKDLMIYQL

-162 FDNAKQYQDYISR
+162 FDNTKQYQDYISR

-206 KVAKQI
+206 KVEKQI
-212 NSIAAPAGADS
+212 NSIATPAGADS

-229 KQFPKNISKAE
+229 KQFPKNILKAE
-240 QERLSREILQT
+240 QERLSREVLQT
-251 IDQNVRPAYQK
+251 IDQYVRPAYQK

-272 PYGRQHE
+272 PHGRQHE

-527 SALDEPDIQAEAD
+527 SALDEPDIQAETD

-561 LRELAKQELGD
+561 LRELAKHELGD

-582 ILNEGKLP
+582 VLNAGTLP
-590 LNILN
+590 LNILD

-603 EQKAKEKKKNQNLGQ
+603 EQKAAA
-618 VLVGPDLKTNRKQ
+618 
-631 NIIIK
+631 
-636 NIFYFR
+636 
-642 TLKWKNL
+642 

>member
-1 MKNRTLHFAC
+1 MKIILWNKPL
-11 ISVLFWMSHSSNAA
+11 
-25 PPEINTNTIE
+25 EIGLCN
-35 KSQSK
+35 KA
-40 PNSNVSVRVKVLN
+40 
-53 QLLQEQWEYTLK
+53 QEQWEYTLK
-65 NSPET
+65 NNPET
-70 ATVLGDLRYNN
+70 ATALGDLRYND
-81 RWTELS
+81 RWTEIS

-94 KKSTQNF
+94 KKTTQNF

-114 VTDQLNKDLMIYQL
+114 ATDQLNKDLMIYQL

-162 FDNAKQYQDYISR
+162 FNNAKQYQDYISR

-212 NSIAAPAGADS
+212 DSIATPAGADS

-240 QERLSREILQT
+240 QERLSREVLQT
-251 IDQNVRPAYQK
+251 INQYVRPAYQK

-272 PYGRQHE
+272 PHGRQHE

-480 VGFYKDPLSDYGRLS
+480 IGFYKDPLSDYGRLS

-582 ILNEGKLP
+582 ILNAGTLP
-590 LNILN
+590 LNILD

-603 EQKAKEKKKNQNLGQ
+603 EQKAAA
-618 VLVGPDLKTNRKQ
+618 
-631 NIIIK
+631 
-636 NIFYFR
+636 
-642 TLKWKNL
+642 